1 MGTLRQDFRYAVRT
15 LLKRPGFVVL
25 AVLSLGLGI
34 GANTAIFSLVNLV
47 LFRPLPVAAP
57 EQLYSVAVRGRDD
70 GVLAFSYP
78 NYVDFRDRNEVLA
91 GLIVHRF
98 APMSLSRNGQNERV
112 WGYLVSGNYFDVL
125 GVKAALG
132 RTFTSDDD
140 RTKLASPVAV
150 LSYGCWRRRFGGD
163 PSVVGRDVL
172 INSHSFKVVGVAP
185 EGFVGT
191 EMIYTPEIWVPM
203 MMQPWI
209 EPSYNWLDARGT
221 QNIFATGRL
230 KPGVTRA
237 QAEASLNLLAA
248 QLGREYPD
256 ENEGQRIELVSP
268 GFIIPALRSGFVSF
282 SWVLMAAVGLV
293 LLIACTN
300 LANLLLARAA
310 ERRREVAV
318 RLALGASRWRIVRQ
332 LLTESLLLAV
342 VGGAVGVALAVWMLD
357 LVAAF
362 QPPVDFPLTVD
373 LRVDWRVLAFAFLAS
388 LVTGV
393 LFGLAPALQAAKTEL
408 VSALKDAALQS
419 GMRRSRL
426 RSGLVVA
433 QLAFSLVLLV
443 AAGLVVRALQ
453 QVQTMS
459 PGFDVRNG
467 LLASVDLGLQ
477 GYDQARGLNFQRQLV
492 ERVEVLPGV
501 KAAALTSFVPLS
513 LNYSATSIFVEGQAP
528 VRGANVPTAMYA
540 SVSPRYFEAMG
551 IALARGREFTA
562 QDNEQST
569 RVAVVNETFA
579 RKFFP
584 GANAVE
590 RAIGKRVSSRGVDG
604 PFVQIVGVAR
614 DGKYFHIGEDD
625 RPFIYY
631 PLRQEYEASVTLV
644 VRSSGEPQALI
655 GAVRGEVQKLDAN
668 LPVFGVKTMAEHLGL
683 SYFPARVAAAL
694 LSSFGLLALA
704 LAGIGI
710 YGVTSYAVAQR
721 TREIGVRVALGARRR
736 DVLRLVLGQGMVLIG
751 IGLVAGLVVGLA
763 AAFALTRLMTNVLY
777 GVSLTDPLVFALV
790 VLLLVGVALAA
801 CLVPARRATKID
813 PMVALRY
820 E

>member
-1 MGTLRQDFRYAVRT
+1 MGNLWQDFRYGVRT
-15 LLKRPGFVVL
+15 LLKRPGFVAL

-34 GANTAIFSLVNLV
+34 GANTAIFSLVNMV
-47 LFRPLPVAAP
+47 LFRPLPVAEP
-57 EQLYSVAVRGRDD
+57 GRLYSVAVRGKDD

-78 NYVDFRDRNEVLA
+78 NYVDFRDRNEALA
-91 GLIVHRF
+91 GLVVHRF

-125 GVKAALG
+125 GVKAVIG
-132 RTFTSDDD
+132 RTFTPEED
-140 RTKLASPVAV
+140 RAKLASPVVV
-150 LSYGCWRRRFGGD
+150 LSYGCWQRRFGAD
-163 PSVVGRDVL
+163 ASIVGRDVV
-172 INSHSFKVVGVAP
+172 INGHSFRVVGVAP
-185 EGFVGT
+185 EGFAGT
-191 EMIYTPEIWVPM
+191 EMVYTPEIWVPM
-203 MMQPWI
+203 MMQRWV
-209 EPSYNWLDARGT
+209 EPSYNWLDARGV

-230 KPGVTRA
+230 KPGVTRE

-248 QLGREYPD
+248 QLGKEYPD
-256 ENEGQRIELVSP
+256 ENEGQRIELVPP
-268 GFIIPALRSGFVSF
+268 GFIIPTLRSGFVSF

-300 LANLLLARAA
+300 LANLLLARSA

-318 RLALGASRWRIVRQ
+318 RLALGAGRWRLIRQ
-332 LLTESLLLAV
+332 LLTESILLSVA
-342 VGGAVGVALAVWMLD
+342 GGAVGVALAVWMLD
-357 LVAAF
+357 LVAVF
-362 QPPVDFPLTVD
+362 KPPVDFPLTVD

-393 LFGLAPALQAAKTEL
+393 VFGLAPALQAAKTEL
-408 VSALKDAALQS
+408 VAALKDAASQS

-433 QLAFSLVLLV
+433 QLAFSLVLLI

-459 PGFDVRNG
+459 PGFDAQNG

-477 GYDQARGLNFQRQLV
+477 GYDEARGQNFQRQLV
-492 ERVEVLPGV
+492 ERVEAVPGV
-501 KAAALTSFVPLS
+501 KAAALANFIPLS
-513 LNYSATSIFVEGQAP
+513 LNYSATNVFVEGQAP

-590 RAIGKRVSSRGVDG
+590 RAVGKRVSSRGVDG
-604 PFVQIVGVAR
+604 PFMQIVGVAR

-644 VRSSGEPQALI
+644 VRSGGEPQALV

-721 TREIGVRVALGARRR
+721 TREIGVRVALGARPR
-736 DVLRLVLGQGMVLIG
+736 DVLRLVLGQGMILIG
-751 IGLVAGLVVGLA
+751 IGLASGLA

-777 GVSLTDPLVFALV
+777 GVSATDPLVFAGV

-801 CLVPARRATKID
+801 CFIPARRAMKVD